1 MGELAGTMTAAR
13 GGGQSVVCALNLSS
27 RSEFQEQPGLVVV
40 IDRTAEGG
48 GRVQSQRGALE
59 GQGFV
64 ESARKLE

>member
-1 MGELAGTMTAAR
+1 MVAS
-13 GGGQSVVCALNLSS
+13 QSSVRALSLSSSS

-48 GRVQSQRGALE
+48 GQSQRGALE